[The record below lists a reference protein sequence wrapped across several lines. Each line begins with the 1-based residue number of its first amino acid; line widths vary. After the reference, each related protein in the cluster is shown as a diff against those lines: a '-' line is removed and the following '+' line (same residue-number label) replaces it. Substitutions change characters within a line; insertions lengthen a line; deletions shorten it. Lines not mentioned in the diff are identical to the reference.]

1 MHSIRASMQSVT
13 AKRLSTEQQ
22 NSIISTSGLANK
34 TINMQMQQQQQQQKT
49 IQSNVTNELFTTTT
63 TATSSI
69 TSNSSSMKSSAH
81 TKKSFIT
88 NASKS
93 HENYVQM
100 GNYDLIVY
108 DSDHLDSHDN
118 YATATRTTKKRFENK
133 SVSNLSTS
141 STIELNEDEL
151 IEDEDQVPPALPV
164 KTRPRLMKGFR
175 HSQYDNV
182 DDGDAFSEYVSKI
195 HLGSR
200 PSWQLGNSLE

>member
-13 AKRLSTEQQ
+13 AKRISTEQQ
-22 NSIISTSGLANK
+22 NSIISASGLANK
-34 TINMQMQQQQQQQKT
+34 TISMQMQQQQQQQKT
-49 IQSNVTNELFTTTT
+49 IQSNITNESFTSTTT
-63 TATSSI
+63 SST
-69 TSNSSSMKSSAH
+69 TSNSSSIKNSVH

-118 YATATRTTKKRFENK
+118 YATATRTTKKCFENK
-133 SVSNLSTS
+133 SFSNLSAS
-141 STIELNEDEL
+141 SAIELNEDEA
-151 IEDEDQVPPALPV
+151 IENEDQVPPALPV
-164 KTRPRLMKGFR
+164 KTRPRLTKGFR

-182 DDGDAFSEYVSKI
+182 DDGDAFSE
-195 HLGSR
+195 
-200 PSWQLGNSLE
+200 

>member
-22 NSIISTSGLANK
+22 NSIISASGLANK
-34 TINMQMQQQQQQQKT
+34 TISKQMQQQQQQKT
-49 IQSNVTNELFTTTT
+49 IQSNITNESFTTTT
-63 TATSSI
+63 TSSI
-69 TSNSSSMKSSAH
+69 TSNSSSMKNSAH

-88 NASKS
+88 NTSKS

-118 YATATRTTKKRFENK
+118 YATATRTTKKCFQNK
-133 SVSNLSTS
+133 SFSNLSTS
-141 STIELNEDEL
+141 STIELNENEL
-151 IEDEDQVPPALPV
+151 NEDADQVPPALPI
-164 KTRPRLMKGFR
+164 KTRPRLIKGYR

-182 DDGDAFSEYVSKI
+182 DDGDAFSE
-195 HLGSR
+195 
-200 PSWQLGNSLE
+200 

>member
-22 NSIISTSGLANK
+22 NSIISASGLANK
-34 TINMQMQQQQQQQKT
+34 TISMQMQQQQQQQQQKT
-49 IQSNVTNELFTTTT
+49 IQSNITSESFTTTT
-63 TATSSI
+63 TSSSSI
-69 TSNSSSMKSSAH
+69 TSNSSSMINSAH

-88 NASKS
+88 NTSKS

-108 DSDHLDSHDN
+108 DSNHLDSHDN
-118 YATATRTTKKRFENK
+118 YATATRTTKKCFENK
-133 SVSNLSTS
+133 SFSNLSTS

-151 IEDEDQVPPALPV
+151 NEDADQVPPALPI
-164 KTRPRLMKGFR
+164 KTRPRLIKGYR

-182 DDGDAFSEYVSKI
+182 DDGDAFSE
-195 HLGSR
+195 
-200 PSWQLGNSLE
+200 